1 MSEQLTQLDLF
12 KVMMDNATNNQLV
25 LTSISSS
32 TEVSAGVCGDHQ
44 GNLYQLPLIADTVEI
59 EIRLTMRKKVFLE
72 INELLSK
79 VIRS

>member
-1 MSEQLTQLDLF
+1 MSEQLTQTDLF
-12 KVMMDNATNNQLV
+12 KVMMDNATNSQLV

-32 TEVSAGVCGDHQ
+32 TEVSAGICGDMK

-59 EIRLTMRKKVFLE
+59 ELRLTMRKKVFLE

>member
-1 MSEQLTQLDLF
+1 MSEQLTQIDLF

-25 LTSISSS
+25 LTSIRSS
-32 TEVSAGVCGDHQ
+32 TEVSAGICADHQ
-44 GNLYQLPLIADTVEI
+44 GNLHQLPFIADTVEV

>member
-1 MSEQLTQLDLF
+1 MSEQVTQIDLF

-25 LTSISSS
+25 LTSINSS
-32 TEVSAGVCGDHQ
+32 TEVSAGICGDHQ
-44 GNLYQLPLIADTVEI
+44 GNLYQLPFIADTVEV